1 MHTETMDR
9 QAFEFVAKAMEQ
21 LDEYNRN
28 HQLSYLKDAESVL
41 TQAIRR
47 DSQYLD
53 ASLYAGIVKDL
64 IGKPADAIQFFDAIL
79 SNLPKDSESRR
90 DEVQYSR
97 GVAWYHQYSHRKLA
111 QAEPDFLA
119 VVNRS
124 RDMGL
129 KLLARAG
136 LAQTYAMWMI
146 PNRTQ
151 KENLLKAEGAAE
163 LEFIKENRDKCL
175 EQIELA
181 NAEKLPRFGFNLSK
195 KLGSPLSVSIQGTVL
210 NARGMCTMYWTD
222 YNVKEN
228 DKRRDL
234 LQEAIRYLEEA
245 DKYIPGDWA
254 NTCDLG
260 SAHFR
265 LAVVTRESGGAPDH
279 EFKKALDLFQKVVDD
294 LRPNYGFAFYEMGR
308 ICRVWHRFDDAK
320 AYFGKSLD
328 IPQEYRDTGDDTV
341 KYELDRAEK
350 GDSSFP

>member
-21 LDEYNRN
+21 IDEYNHDHR
-28 HQLSYLKDAESVL
+28 LSYLKDAESVL
-41 TQAIRR
+41 TQAITR

-64 IGKPADAIQFFDAIL
+64 IGKPADAIPFFDAIL
-79 SNLPKDSESRR
+79 SSLPKDSESRR

-119 VVNRS
+119 VVNS
-124 RDMGL
+124 SQDKGL
-129 KLLARAG
+129 RLLARAG

-146 PNRTQ
+146 PNTTQ
-151 KENLLKAEGAAE
+151 KEHLLTTKGTTE
-163 LEFIKENRDKCL
+163 LEFIKEKRDKCL
-175 EQIELA
+175 EQIDLA
-181 NAEKLPRFGFNLSK
+181 NTEKLPRFGFKRSK
-195 KLGSPLSVSIQGTVL
+195 KLGSPLSVSIQGTLL

-222 YNVKEN
+222 YNVRELN
-228 DKRRDL
+228 KRSDL
-234 LQEAIRYLEEA
+234 LQDAIRYLEEA
-245 DKYIPGDWA
+245 DTYLPGDWA

-265 LAVVTRESGGAPDH
+265 LAVVIRESGGAPDS
-279 EFKKALDLFQKVVDD
+279 EFKKALDLFQEVIDD

-308 ICRVWHRFDDAK
+308 ICRVWQRFDDAK
-320 AYFGKSLD
+320 AYFGKSLS
-328 IPQEYRDTGDDTV
+328 IPQEYRDAGDNTV
-341 KYELDRAEK
+341 KYELDRAERS
-350 GDSSFP
+350 DSSFP